1 MSCPKLEIP
10 NLDMPDFHQ
19 FKIYTNIINASVIKS
34 LLTTHQSYKTK
45 EILRVFKSQI
55 VYFSDI
61 FWLTYS
67 HIFLMALF
75 ISDILK
81 LHKIFFPIADFF
93 HGFFLYFFPIFF
105 YNSTIFFYVH
115 TRKKYLAIN

>member
-10 NLDMPDFHQ
+10 NLGMPDFHQ
-19 FKIYTNIINASVIKS
+19 FKIYTNIINASVIK
-34 LLTTHQSYKTK
+34 KP
-45 EILRVFKSQI
+45 
-55 VYFSDI
+55 
-61 FWLTYS
+61 S
-67 HIFLMALF
+67 HNSPKLQNQRDAMYLSPTSA

-93 HGFFLYFFPIFF
+93 HGFFLRYNQFF
-105 YNSTIFFYVH
+105 YNSTIFFYIR